1 MAGNKGGKKLNLL
14 LPWAHKEKKA
24 GDRLVVP
31 MAAKYL
37 HGLALFLL
45 SQVSGLLSA
54 FRSAALNAQ
63 DAPGWGWE

>member
-37 HGLALFLL
+37 HGLALCLFLL
-45 SQVSGLLSA
+45 SQAFSLPSALS
-54 FRSAALNAQ
+54 AQ